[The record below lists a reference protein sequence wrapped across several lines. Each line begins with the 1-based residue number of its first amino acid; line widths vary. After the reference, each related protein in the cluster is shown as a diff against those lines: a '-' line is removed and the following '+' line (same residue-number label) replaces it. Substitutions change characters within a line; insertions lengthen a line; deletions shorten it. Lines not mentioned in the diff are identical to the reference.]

1 MLEAEPQSRD
11 TIAAAGHDQAV
22 WLLSDG
28 RSGSTW
34 FAQLLNF
41 NRRFHVE
48 HEPIHHL
55 FNPRLLD
62 QPLMPFPDDA
72 SVETHYL
79 PLFEDMLAGRHVTH
93 RFGEQENTRG
103 QAGGGLLIRDING
116 LLIAPRLLAAFP
128 QLRPAIMVRHPAEV
142 AISKVA
148 LSGWEWF
155 DDTDRFLEDRTVR
168 RELTGLTHL
177 IAGADTPYRRYVIS
191 WAASHR
197 FFFSHVGPHS
207 LPVIRY
213 PADRAEFSSGVD

>member
-1 MLEAEPQSRD
+1 MEAETQSRD
-11 TIAAAGHDQAV
+11 TVATKRHDQAI

-41 NRRFHVE
+41 NHRFHVE

-62 QPLMPFPDDA
+62 QPLMPFPSDA
-72 SVETHYL
+72 AVETHYL

-93 RFGEQENTRG
+93 RFGEKADGRSGG
-103 QAGGGLLIRDING
+103 QGGLLIRDIHG
-116 LLIAPRLLAAFP
+116 LLIAPRVLAAFP

-148 LSGWEWF
+148 LS
-155 DDTDRFLEDRTVR
+155 
-168 RELTGLTHL
+168 
-177 IAGADTPYRRYVIS
+177 
-191 WAASHR
+191 
-197 FFFSHVGPHS
+197 
-207 LPVIRY
+207 
-213 PADRAEFSSGVD
+213 